1 MTYTEVLCRERYQ
14 LTFSV
19 WADIKKRHE
28 TPEDIRVKDMIRKK
42 YDDLGKP
49 SYEEWVV
56 GFHFVTL
63 GLF

>member
-1 MTYTEVLCRERYQ
+1 
-14 LTFSV
+14 
-19 WADIKKRHE
+19 
-28 TPEDIRVKDMIRKK
+28 MIRKK

-63 GLF
+63 GLFLNYSLKNWDSRTAQMLNQTK